1 MTPTPTTTQRKQGVS
16 LLKPLS
22 WNHGRRFTSPGPAG
36 RQTEN
41 VNNVGALFSA
51 EVSPGDKLGESAW
64 LPSPLQISIMFAR
77 KINTP
82 DLGLDEQLLRSW
94 SRSWTHPDLIKWAM
108 MWELALVGWVE
119 LWAHHY
125 TGISSQPNQPV
136 LVTENNDGW

>member
-16 LLKPLS
+16 LLRPLS

-51 EVSPGDKLGESAW
+51 EVSEGDILGESGGPPANINYV
-64 LPSPLQISIMFAR
+64 LAR

-82 DLGLDEQLLRSW
+82 DLGL
-94 SRSWTHPDLIKWAM
+94 H
-108 MWELALVGWVE
+108 
-119 LWAHHY
+119 
-125 TGISSQPNQPV
+125 
-136 LVTENNDGW
+136 